1 MISNIDK
8 TESERLNQKLRDI
21 VTGKYQSPAKQRNN
35 FFKMC
40 IRDRYSCVCGSME
53 RKKR

>member
-35 FFKMC
+35 FSVQILIMYRTKTV
-40 IRDRYSCVCGSME
+40 I
-53 RKKR
+53 